1 MTDDVRRV
9 IEAALFVS
17 GRILTLEEIAR
28 ICESGNAGLI
38 RQALAELREDYN
50 SRNSGIEI
58 YEYDSGYGMRIRAD
72 MEPSVM
78 HLASETEIPPA
89 MLKTLALIAYEQPV
103 MQSKLVKER
112 GTRVYKYVKQLR
124 EQELIEA
131 KKKGRTRILTV
142 TPKFKEYF
150 QVQDVK
156 DLVKTEEKD
165 RGELSGDVVEEKDTK
180 DLSGDEDVAA
190 D

>member
-1 MTDDVRRV
+1 MTENIKGV

-17 GRILTLEEIAR
+17 GRILTLDEIAR
-28 ICESGNAGLI
+28 ICESGSAGLI

-58 YEYDSGYGMRIRAD
+58 YEYDSGYGMRIKA
-72 MEPSVM
+72 ELEHSVM
-78 HLASETEIPPA
+78 HLAPETEIPPA

-103 MQSKLVKER
+103 TQSKLVKER
-112 GTRVYKYVKQLR
+112 GTRVYKYVKKLR
-124 EQELIEA
+124 EQELIDA

-142 TPKFKEYF
+142 TPKFREYF

-156 DLVKTEEKD
+156 NLVRD
-165 RGELSGDVVEEKDTK
+165 QDVKNLVEDKG
-180 DLSGDEDVAA
+180 GDEDVAA

>member
-1 MTDDVRRV
+1 MTEDVRGV

-17 GRILTLEEIAR
+17 GRILTLDEISR

-38 RQALAELREDYN
+38 RQALAELKEEYS

-112 GTRVYKYVKQLR
+112 GTRVYKYVKKLR

-131 KKKGRTRILTV
+131 KKKGRTRVLTV

-156 DLVKTEEKD
+156 DLIKANVKDTEE
-165 RGELSGDVVEEKDTK
+165 LVENTG
-180 DLSGDEDVAA
+180 GDEDVAA

>member
-1 MTDDVRRV
+1 MADDVRGV

-17 GRILTLEEIAR
+17 GRILTLDEISR

-38 RQALAELREDYN
+38 RQALAELKQEYS

-72 MEPSVM
+72 VEPSVM

-112 GTRVYKYVKQLR
+112 GTRVYKYVKMLR

-131 KKKGRTRILTV
+131 KRKGRTRILTV

-156 DLVKTEEKD
+156 DLVKAEEKD